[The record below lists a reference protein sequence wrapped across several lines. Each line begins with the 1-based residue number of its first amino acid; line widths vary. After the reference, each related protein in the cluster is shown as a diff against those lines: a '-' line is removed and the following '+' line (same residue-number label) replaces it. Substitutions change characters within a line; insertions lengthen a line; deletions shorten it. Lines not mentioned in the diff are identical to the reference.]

1 MFQLTIVLFLVCVPV
16 FLVLDIKLS
25 EGRLNKAV
33 KRVNIAAAIIIAA
46 LIAAGYIVFR
56 INKSD
61 SPKYQVHGNA
71 LFGGITYDHTEDGCY
86 IFTEA
91 RFLAGSEIFA
101 VPESA
106 DDLPLLSNLSISM
119 LIFTDGEEITEIR
132 EFSSGKYPVW
142 TNVMKI
148 GIQPALYVFL
158 AVMLIL
164 ALMLV
169 FNFIVFIAV
178 ISTRNDKQDAGE
190 AGE

>member
-1 MFQLTIVLFLVCVPV
+1 MLQFIILLFLVCVPV

-25 EGRLNKAV
+25 EGKLNKAV

-61 SPKYQVHGNA
+61 SYKYQVHGNA
-71 LFGGITYDHTEDGCY
+71 LLGGITYDHTEDGYY
-86 IFTEA
+86 IFKEA
-91 RFLAGSEIFA
+91 RFLAGAEFFA
-101 VPESA
+101 VPASA
-106 DDLPLLSNLSISM
+106 DDLPLLSKLSISM
-119 LIFTDGEEITEIR
+119 LIYTDGEEIKEIR

-148 GIQPALYVFL
+148 GIQPSLYVFL

-164 ALMLV
+164 ALLLV

-178 ISTRNDKQDAGE
+178 ISTRNNKQNESAPGE
-190 AGE
+190 